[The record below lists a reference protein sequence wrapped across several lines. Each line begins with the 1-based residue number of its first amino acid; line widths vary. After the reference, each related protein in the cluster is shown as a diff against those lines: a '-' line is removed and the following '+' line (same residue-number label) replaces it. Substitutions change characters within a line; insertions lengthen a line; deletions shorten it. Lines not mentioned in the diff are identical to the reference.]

1 MSQNTYI
8 RTTWVNDS
16 DPPLN
21 ADNLNKIEQGIV
33 DAHIHMAAKNNPH
46 GVTTEQIGAATEAD
60 LNAHVGDKNNPHGVT
75 TEQIGAATE
84 ADLNAHIDDKDNP
97 HGVTTEQI
105 GAATEADL
113 NAHVDDKDNPHGVT
127 TEQIGAAT
135 EADLNAH
142 VDDKANPHQV
152 THDQTNPEGAAIGA
166 DTQRVKHVSDKDFTN
181 WEEHRG
187 NKANPHGVT
196 HDQTNPEGV
205 DLTDDDVER
214 NKHISNDD
222 GKRWNDHIYHP
233 NPHSNHETPAGA
245 QAKVDAH
252 AERTDNPHNVTAV
265 QIGAVD
271 IAVLTAHEENA
282 TLHLTPELRAALDYS
297 EYPPTGEN
305 PVVTTI
311 ELHNAMAGST
321 KSAVGTAAELSAIPP
336 TQRRDRDMRLVE
348 EEGKIYRFDAEATEG
363 DIPPDEGSGYWIAV
377 ASATQSH
384 NNLSGIQGGDASLV
398 QYYHLSHD
406 EYINVTTHH
415 DRLDN
420 PHEVTAAQVG
430 AIATI
435 NGVTAPGGHILISQ
449 QGEDL
454 ETVNDPESGTI
465 LLVNNHNGR
474 KDNPHEVTHDQ
485 VCPMPV
491 EYGPDET
498 RNKHI
503 SNSDYTRWE
512 DHLANE
518 SNPHA
523 VTAVQVGAVAAIN
536 GVTALGGHILIWQQ
550 GEDLE
555 TVYNPEAGT
564 ILLVNI
570 HNGRKDNPHEVTHDQ
585 VGPMPV
591 EYGPDETRDKHL
603 SNSDYTVLVDH
614 LYSPAAHGSTP
625 ENMEGRIV
633 RRDAEGR
640 AKVSDPEDDDD
651 IATKRYV
658 DQEVRDILDNLFV
671 EEGELLDE

>member
-1 MSQNTYI
+1 
-8 RTTWVNDS
+8 
-16 DPPLN
+16 
-21 ADNLNKIEQGIV
+21 
-33 DAHIHMAAKNNPH
+33 
-46 GVTTEQIGAATEAD
+46 
-60 LNAHVGDKNNPHGVT
+60 
-75 TEQIGAATE
+75 
-84 ADLNAHIDDKDNP
+84 
-97 HGVTTEQI
+97 
-105 GAATEADL
+105 
-113 NAHVDDKDNPHGVT
+113 
-127 TEQIGAAT
+127 
-135 EADLNAH
+135 
-142 VDDKANPHQV
+142 
-152 THDQTNPEGAAIGA
+152 
-166 DTQRVKHVSDKDFTN
+166 
-181 WEEHRG
+181 
-187 NKANPHGVT
+187 
-196 HDQTNPEGV
+196 
-205 DLTDDDVER
+205 
-214 NKHISNDD
+214 
-222 GKRWNDHIYHP
+222 
-233 NPHSNHETPAGA
+233 
-245 QAKVDAH
+245 
-252 AERTDNPHNVTAV
+252 
-265 QIGAVD
+265 
-271 IAVLTAHEENA
+271 
-282 TLHLTPELRAALDYS
+282 
-297 EYPPTGEN
+297 
-305 PVVTTI
+305 
-311 ELHNAMAGST
+311 
-321 KSAVGTAAELSAIPP
+321 
-336 TQRRDRDMRLVE
+336 
-348 EEGKIYRFDAEATEG
+348 
-363 DIPPDEGSGYWIAV
+363 
-377 ASATQSH
+377 
-384 NNLSGIQGGDASLV
+384 
-398 QYYHLSHD
+398 
-406 EYINVTTHH
+406 
-415 DRLDN
+415 
-420 PHEVTAAQVG
+420 VTAAQVG

-485 VCPMPV
+485 VGPMPV

-555 TVYNPEAGT
+555 TVNNPEAGT
-564 ILLVNI
+564 ILLINN
-570 HNGRKDNPHEVTHDQ
+570 HNGRIDNPHEVTHDQ

-603 SNSDYTVLVDH
+603 SNSDYTALVDH
-614 LYSPAAHGSTP
+614 LHSPVAHGSTP
-625 ENMEGRIV
+625 ENMGGRIV